1 MMFRALKSAFAGIIH
16 EVAKADTFGKGTK
29 GMEIKKVFVVGSGL
43 MGGGIAQVSAQAGY
57 NVVMIDVNQDALK
70 KGIDS
75 VNWSVKKF
83 FEKGTVK
90 EPPEIVLSRIKTTTD
105 MQDGKDADLVI
116 EAVFER
122 LEVKQ
127 EVFKKLDGVCKPE
140 AILATNTSAL
150 PITEIAAATRRPE
163 KVVGTHFFSPVPM
176 MRIVEIVKGLKT
188 SDEALEVARKYT
200 LSIGKDFITV
210 NRDIAG
216 FALNR
221 LNIPS
226 TLEAIRLVEAGVASP
241 EDIDKGMRLGF
252 GRPMGPFETNDMTGI
267 DVTLNAA
274 LNIYNETHDPKFWPP
289 AIMFRKVKAGEL
301 GRKTGRGWYAYGPDG
316 KRKS

>member
-1 MMFRALKSAFAGIIH
+1 
-16 EVAKADTFGKGTK
+16 
-29 GMEIKKVFVVGSGL
+29 MEIKKIFVVGSGL
-43 MGGGIAQVSAQAGY
+43 MGSGIAQVSAQAGFS
-57 NVVMIDVNQDALK
+57 VIMRDVTEDALK
-70 KGIDS
+70 KGMNSI
-75 VNWSVKKF
+75 NWSVKKF
-83 FEKGTVK
+83 YEKGTIQEV
-90 EPPEIVLSRIKTTTD
+90 PEMVLSRIKPTTE
-105 MQDGKDADLVI
+105 MGAGKDADLII

-127 EVFKKLDGVCKPE
+127 EVFKELDVVCKPE

-150 PITEIAAATRRPE
+150 PITEIAAVTKRPE
-163 KVVGTHFFSPVPM
+163 KVVGAHFFSPVPM
-176 MRIVEIVKGLKT
+176 MRIVEIVRGLKT
-188 SDEALEVARKYT
+188 SEETLDAARKYVVA
-200 LSIGKDFITV
+200 IGKEHITV

-301 GRKTGRGWYAYGPDG
+301 GRKTGKGWYEYTSDG
-316 KRKS
+316 KKK

>member
-1 MMFRALKSAFAGIIH
+1 
-16 EVAKADTFGKGTK
+16 
-29 GMEIKKVFVVGSGL
+29 MEIKKIFIVGSGL
-43 MGGGIAQVSAQAGY
+43 MGSGIAQVSAQAGFS
-57 NVVMIDVNQDALK
+57 VIMRDVTEDALK
-70 KGIDS
+70 KGMNSI
-75 VNWSVKKF
+75 NWSVKKF
-83 FEKGTVK
+83 YEKGTIQEV
-90 EPPEIVLSRIKTTTD
+90 PEMVLSRIKPTTE
-105 MQDGKDADLVI
+105 MGAGKDADLII

-127 EVFKKLDGVCKPE
+127 EVFKELDVVCKPE

-150 PITEIAAATRRPE
+150 PITEIAAVTKRPE
-163 KVVGTHFFSPVPM
+163 KVVGAHFFSPVPM
-176 MRIVEIVKGLKT
+176 MRIVEIVSGLKT
-188 SDEALEVARKYT
+188 SEETLDAARKYVVA
-200 LSIGKDFITV
+200 IGKEYITV

-226 TLEAIRLVEAGVASP
+226 TLEAIRLVESGVASP

-301 GRKTGRGWYAYGPDG
+301 GRKTGKGWYEYTSDG
-316 KRKS
+316 KKK

>member
-1 MMFRALKSAFAGIIH
+1 
-16 EVAKADTFGKGTK
+16 
-29 GMEIKKVFVVGSGL
+29 MEIKKIFIVGSGL
-43 MGGGIAQVSAQAGY
+43 MGSGIAQVSAQAGFT
-57 NVVMIDVNQDALK
+57 VVMRDVTEDALK
-70 KGIDS
+70 KGMNSI
-75 VNWSVKKF
+75 NWSVKKF
-83 FEKGTVK
+83 HEKGTIQ
-90 EPPEIVLSRIKTTTD
+90 EPPEMVLSRIKATTE
-105 MQDGKDADLVI
+105 MSAGKDADLII

-122 LEVKQ
+122 LEIKQ
-127 EVFKKLDGVCKPE
+127 EVFKELDAVCKPE

-150 PITEIAAATRRPE
+150 PITEIAAVTKRPE
-163 KVVGTHFFSPVPM
+163 KVVGAHFFSPVPM
-176 MRIVEIVKGLKT
+176 MRIVEIVRGLKT
-188 SDEALEVARKYT
+188 SEETLDVARKYVVA
-200 LSIGKDFITV
+200 IGKEYITV

-274 LNIYNETHDPKFWPP
+274 MNIYNETHDPKFWPP

-301 GRKTGRGWYAYGPDG
+301 GRKTGKGWYEYTSDG
-316 KRKS
+316 KKK